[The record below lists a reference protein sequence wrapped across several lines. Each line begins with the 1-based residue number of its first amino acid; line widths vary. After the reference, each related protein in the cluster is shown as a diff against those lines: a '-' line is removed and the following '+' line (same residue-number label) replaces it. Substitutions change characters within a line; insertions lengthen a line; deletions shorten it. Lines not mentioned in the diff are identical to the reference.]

1 MNQRPVLNQ
10 VLGGVGAVVGSPLF
24 REAVRNWWLTAP
36 LGYAAYVLIR
46 RRQKRDELTVPN
58 VISDL
63 APMVTIVGTLVMLNH
78 ILSQRTPAAPVAR
91 APVAAR
97 DASFT
102 PNPAQNDVI
111 PATPVEDA

>member
-10 VLGGVGAVVGSPLF
+10 VLGGVGAIAGSPLF
-24 REAVRNWWLTAP
+24 REVVRNWWLSAP

-46 RRQKRDELTVPN
+46 QRQKRGELTVPN

-63 APMVTIVGTLVMLNH
+63 APMVTVVGTLVMLNH
-78 ILSQRTPAAPVAR
+78 ILSQRAPAPAPR
-91 APVAAR
+91 APIAAR

-111 PATPVEDA
+111 PAIPVEDA